1 MIFVIMNLIQKS
13 KPFVKPIAKKKLATV
28 DHITGDKIPRSFVF
42 SRGRLP
48 GPLRQLKA
56 DLRNLLN
63 PFTALNLKVI
73 VLSYVVTFDF
83 RILKMLFTTCT
94 VKFELC
100 FRQGCLC
107 NMHSLFLGLTEFLA
121 MFFRRRDETL

>member
-1 MIFVIMNLIQKS
+1 MIFVIMNLIQKR

-83 RILKMLFTTCT
+83 RILKMLLLH
-94 VKFELC
+94 EP
-100 FRQGCLC
+100 
-107 NMHSLFLGLTEFLA
+107 
-121 MFFRRRDETL
+121 